1 MSEPRSFPASRTA
14 LTAYWQVFAD
24 IGPRHKNVARWLHV
38 FGWTIDPEAARAYLA
53 PEMKR

>member
-14 LTAYWQVFAD
+14 LAAYWEAFAD